1 MKTRKDN
8 ILMNVLLGTGLY
20 LLDSVRDRL
29 ADGVDDIKGR
39 AKDNYEDLRSKA
51 KDGYDTATDRV
62 SRASDVLRGDDSNI
76 LGTTASLLIG
86 IGIGVGVGMLLAPAS
101 GEETRSSI
109 ADKVQDFGG
118 KVRDRFS
125 REQEVASGTYGA

>member
-1 MKTRKDN
+1 MKSRKES

-20 LLDSVRDRL
+20 LVDSFRDRL
-29 ADGVDDIKGR
+29 AEGVEDLRGR
-39 AKDNYEDLRSKA
+39 TKETYEDLRSKA
-51 KDGYDTATDRV
+51 KDGYEVASDRV
-62 SRASDVLRGDDSNI
+62 GRASEVLRGEDSSI

-101 GEETRSSI
+101 GEETRTNI
-109 ADKVQDFGG
+109 AGKVQDFGG

-125 REQEVASGTYGA
+125 REAEATGTYGA